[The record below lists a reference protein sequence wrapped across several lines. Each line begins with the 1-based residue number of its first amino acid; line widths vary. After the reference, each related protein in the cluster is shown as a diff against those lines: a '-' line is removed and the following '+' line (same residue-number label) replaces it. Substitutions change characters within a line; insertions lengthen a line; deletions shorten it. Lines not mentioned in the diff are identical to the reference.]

1 MKEQIEK
8 MFTYNPPKG
17 DQPKRYVELRE
28 KFKEVALLID
38 ELCPNSREKSTA
50 ITQLQL
56 ANMLANASIAVNE

>member
-8 MFTYNPPKG
+8 MFTYNPSKG